1 MRIKSFEFNLR
12 ELAGSMGDFG
22 TLLPLAIGYI
32 AVCGLEPSG
41 LLIMIGLA
49 NIVSGIVYKLPMPIE
64 PMKVIAV
71 VAIAQQW
78 TPSMVYA
85 SGFAMGIFWLIFS
98 LTGLIKWIEKFTP
111 NSVIKGIQ
119 FTLGVLLAIEAF
131 KMISNDWIIGIISIL
146 IVLILKNN
154 RYAPAAIVLMAGGFL
169 MVYFE
174 SHFQN
179 ISMPSFTL
187 PQFTTFKMNELWQV
201 LFLAGFA
208 QIPLTITNATL
219 ATSTLIS
226 HYWPEK
232 PVSTQKLS
240 WNQGIMNTFLP
251 FFGGIP
257 LCHGA
262 GGLASQYYFG
272 ARTGGTNIIEGLI
285 EICLGLFFSASIVGI
300 FTFFPMAIIGGMM
313 FLVGIELTKFA
324 WSAKFNIDVIPL
336 VITVIIAL
344 LTNMAIGF
352 ISGIIIHYLIKIF
365 DDKIKKLEQKRTPG
379 GNTRYS

>member
-1 MRIKSFEFNLR
+1 
-12 ELAGSMGDFG
+12 MGDFG

-41 LLIMIGLA
+41 LMIMVGLA
-49 NIVSGIVYKLPMPIE
+49 NIISGLVYKLPMPIE

-85 SGFAMGIFWLIFS
+85 SGFAMGIIWLIFA

-111 NSVIKGIQ
+111 ESVIKGIQ
-119 FTLGVLLAIEAF
+119 ATLGILLAIEAF
-131 KMISNDWIIGIISIL
+131 KMISTAWIIGIISLI

-154 RYAPAAIVLMAGGFL
+154 RYAPATIVLMAIGLGMVFFGG
-169 MVYFE
+169 
-174 SHFQN
+174 HFQN
-179 ISMPSFTL
+179 INTPSFTL
-187 PQFTTFKMNELWQV
+187 PKFASFNINEIWQV

-219 ATSTLIS
+219 ATSSMIKN
-226 HYWPEK
+226 YWPEK
-232 PVSTQKLS
+232 PVSTRQLS
-240 WNQGIMNTFLP
+240 WNQGIMNTILP
-251 FFGGIP
+251 FFGGMP

-272 ARTGGTNIIEGLI
+272 ARTGGANIFEGLI

-300 FTFFPMAIIGGMM
+300 FTYFPLAIIGGMM

-324 WSAKFNIDVIPL
+324 WSTKLNMDTVPL
-336 VITVIIAL
+336 VTTVIIAL
-344 LTNMAIGF
+344 FTNMAVGLF
-352 ISGIIIHYLIKIF
+352 Q
-365 DDKIKKLEQKRTPG
+365 E
-379 GNTRYS
+379 